1 MDKTNIRVKT
11 LKCRFNRVDL
21 QYTKQQSMTAKHFYT
36 ILYRGLIICFITS
49 YLLRSFILWNWDI
62 SSWSVQDRMG
72 FVAVYALA
80 LLLHTGLS
88 IAIQSFEND
97 RLEEIAAKAKRERE
111 QEERLE
117 ELKRAG
123 YRP

>member
-1 MDKTNIRVKT
+1 
-11 LKCRFNRVDL
+11 
-21 QYTKQQSMTAKHFYT
+21 MTAKHFYT
-36 ILYRGLIICFITS
+36 ILYRGLIISLITS
-49 YLLRSFILWNWDI
+49 YMLRSFILWNWDV
-62 SSWSVQDRMG
+62 STWSVQGRVG

-88 IAIQSFEND
+88 MAIQSFEND